1 MVDKRIH
8 HDLNILLAAD
18 CDFAKFHA
26 GLALAV
32 LVHDDQLKPQ
42 IEFTNP
48 LPELFLRN
56 YLSYDQAEAF
66 REKYCRRYAFGI
78 KNEIL
83 ERINPLLRCDDG
95 TVQAY
100 GCFLLFQE
108 IIARRVTQRFEPF
121 QESIKAFEHCAAL
134 TQHVVARQLA
144 TQCLAILGVE
154 PPNKLVAPVHSW
166 DKTDVATWMN
176 IHGFADFENVSM
188 ASSVDGKMLLL
199 LTEDDLVNVFQMTNK
214 FHRKQFLL
222 CLSKEYFQFTV
233 ECHSET
239 SCQRNL

>member
-1 MVDKRIH
+1 MILALVDKRIH

-95 TVQAY
+95 TVQGKFY
-100 GCFLLFQE
+100 FRWLNITRFLQN
-108 IIARRVTQRFEPF
+108 R
-121 QESIKAFEHCAAL
+121 KL
-134 TQHVVARQLA
+134 THSQLIG
-144 TQCLAILGVE
+144 L
-154 PPNKLVAPVHSW
+154 HS
-166 DKTDVATWMN
+166 D
-176 IHGFADFENVSM
+176 IG
-188 ASSVDGKMLLL
+188 
-199 LTEDDLVNVFQMTNK
+199 
-214 FHRKQFLL
+214 
-222 CLSKEYFQFTV
+222 
-233 ECHSET
+233 
-239 SCQRNL
+239 

>member
-1 MVDKRIH
+1 MAKLIRSGLFDLIKIAVHKCNEEKAARFSAITICYACLAINTKHSIRQGSSNNLIFTLISSRPFTQDHFHPRPGVTLILALVDKRIH

-95 TVQAY
+95 TVQ
-100 GCFLLFQE
+100 GKFHFRWLN
-108 IIARRVTQRFEPF
+108 ITRFEF
-121 QESIKAFEHCAAL
+121 YES
-134 TQHVVARQLA
+134 
-144 TQCLAILGVE
+144 
-154 PPNKLVAPVHSW
+154 
-166 DKTDVATWMN
+166 
-176 IHGFADFENVSM
+176 
-188 ASSVDGKMLLL
+188 
-199 LTEDDLVNVFQMTNK
+199 
-214 FHRKQFLL
+214 
-222 CLSKEYFQFTV
+222 
-233 ECHSET
+233 
-239 SCQRNL
+239 

>member
-1 MVDKRIH
+1 MFPLPFACYQIMFPYDNVSNVCFQYTLSHVHFILPRVTLNSALVDKRIH

-95 TVQAY
+95 TVQGRFHFRWLNCGIFEFFIFDRITISIY
-100 GCFLLFQE
+100 LYCNLL
-108 IIARRVTQRFEPF
+108 
-121 QESIKAFEHCAAL
+121 K
-134 TQHVVARQLA
+134 
-144 TQCLAILGVE
+144 
-154 PPNKLVAPVHSW
+154 
-166 DKTDVATWMN
+166 
-176 IHGFADFENVSM
+176 
-188 ASSVDGKMLLL
+188 
-199 LTEDDLVNVFQMTNK
+199 
-214 FHRKQFLL
+214 
-222 CLSKEYFQFTV
+222 
-233 ECHSET
+233 
-239 SCQRNL
+239 